1 MHDKKRSEIM
11 DRKLDHMKIPIEHDV
26 QHAENYFK
34 FIKLIHHPYAEFDFG
49 EIDISTSFFGKK
61 ISAPICISAITGG
74 HPVAGKIN
82 KILATA
88 AEQEQIIMS
97 VGSQRAGIEDP
108 DLANS
113 FKIVRDVAPAIPIIG
128 NIGIGQISKP
138 YFEPEF
144 FLQCI
149 DMIQADV
156 MAVHFNPLHEL
167 LQDNGDISYKHFE
180 ENFLEIRKSTKIPII
195 AKEVGSG
202 FDIESTKKLEELGFN
217 GFDVGGAGGT
227 SFADI
232 EYYRSNK
239 VNEKYTRNPAV
250 LFREWG
256 NPTPISILSVRTI
269 SSLPIIATGG
279 LKTGVD
285 IAKSIILGADIA
297 GFASKFLFSSWN
309 DLEKGS
315 ETGTIKEIKTL
326 KHELQACMWL
336 INVNR
341 LNILKNNRK
350 KRILL
355 GDLYQWEKQI
365 QSINF

>member
-1 MHDKKRSEIM
+1 MPEKKSFEIM

-26 QHAENYFK
+26 QHVENYFEL
-34 FIKLIHHPYAEFDFG
+34 IKLIHHPYAEYNFN
-49 EIDISTSFFGKK
+49 EIDISTSIFNKR

-74 HPVAGKIN
+74 HPVATRIN

-108 DLANS
+108 NLIDS
-113 FKIVRDVAPAIPIIG
+113 FKVVRDMAPTTFIIG
-128 NIGIGQISKP
+128 NIGIGQISKSD
-138 YFEPEF
+138 FEPEF
-144 FLQCI
+144 FIKCI
-149 DMIQADV
+149 EMIKADA
-156 MAVHFNPLHEL
+156 MAIHFNSLHEL
-167 LQDNGDISYKHFE
+167 LQDNGDISYKLFE
-180 ENFLEIRKSTKIPII
+180 ENFEKIKKKTKIPII

-202 FDIESTKKLEELGFN
+202 FDIESAKRLENIGFN

-256 NPTPISILSVRTI
+256 NPTPVSVLYVRSISN
-269 SSLPIIATGG
+269 LPIIATGG

-285 IAKSIILGADIA
+285 IAKSIVLGADIG
-297 GFASKFLFSSWN
+297 GFASKFLFSSWK
-309 DLEKGS
+309 DLESGTES
-315 ETGTIKEIKTL
+315 ETIKEIKTL
-326 KHELQACMWL
+326 KHELQSCMWL
-336 INVNR
+336 LNVMNLR
-341 LNILKNNRK
+341 ALKNNRK
-350 KRILL
+350 KRVFL
-355 GDLYQWEKQI
+355 GNLYQWEEQI
-365 QSINF
+365 QF